1 MKLNSHFDAQLKELK
16 QSLEDM
22 TARDLECLKTIYEAL
37 ESGNLEPL
45 SQIRG
50 MSMEIDR
57 AERVIESLCL
67 KILLRRQPVAGDLR
81 HVSSTLKMITDL
93 QRIGHQ
99 SCDFA
104 EITLKGGKDLAGHFR
119 VLADMA
125 ELVIAMFESAISAC
139 VHEDAFSARCVIL
152 SDGDV
157 DIAYVLLRTRLSE
170 KIRAGDSPV
179 SDTLLDVLMLGKYLE
194 RMADHVVLFARW
206 IVFSATGERPEEESG
221 RLASSSDEA

>member
-1 MKLNSHFDAQLKELK
+1 MCI
-16 QSLEDM
+16 
-22 TARDLECLKTIYEAL
+22 RD
-37 ESGNLEPL
+37 S
-45 SQIRG
+45 
-50 MSMEIDR
+50 
-57 AERVIESLCL
+57 
-67 KILLRRQPVAGDLR
+67 
-81 HVSSTLKMITDL
+81 
-93 QRIGHQ
+93 
-99 SCDFA
+99 
-104 EITLKGGKDLAGHFR
+104 
-119 VLADMA
+119 MA

-221 RLASSSDEA
+221 RLASSSDET